1 MDAFIRL
8 NAKAS
13 KMVPFVRLWLISVLV
28 AACRAFP
35 SWYDCN
41 PQNCQGPDCVCA
53 SLAPPGGLTP
63 AETPQIITITHDDA
77 VNPLSNK
84 VVKAV
89 IDKHTNPN
97 GCNVPA
103 TWFTLQKVRL
113 RCATRPA
120 IGSNS
125 PNHQITNSPTH
136 QLTNSPTFDC
146 QGSDCE
152 TIKNLYNENSEI
164 AIHTVSHM
172 RLDPNFEGGR
182 EAMEQEMFGVRA
194 WLNTECGIPLEDL
207 VGFRAPYLISNQIT
221 RALLQK
227 EGMMYDSSMIS
238 AFSRGSEVSEVPGRR
253 PFPFT
258 MDTGIPIDAM
268 WNYPDGQCNCST
280 ESYPGLFE
288 LPMYELQNA
297 AGEHLA
303 SMDPEG
309 DVYNI
314 YRENFDMNYKNN
326 RAPFGVYLHAPVRAL
341 KLHDVAKI

>member
-1 MDAFIRL
+1 
-8 NAKAS
+8 
-13 KMVPFVRLWLISVLV
+13 MVPFVRLWLISVLV

-125 PNHQITNSPTH
+125 PNHQLTKSPTH
-136 QLTNSPTFDC
+136 QLTN
-146 QGSDCE
+146 
-152 TIKNLYNENSEI
+152 L
-164 AIHTVSHM
+164 
-172 RLDPNFEGGR
+172 RL
-182 EAMEQEMFGVRA
+182 
-194 WLNTECGIPLEDL
+194 
-207 VGFRAPYLISNQIT
+207 
-221 RALLQK
+221 
-227 EGMMYDSSMIS
+227 
-238 AFSRGSEVSEVPGRR
+238 
-253 PFPFT
+253 
-258 MDTGIPIDAM
+258 
-268 WNYPDGQCNCST
+268 
-280 ESYPGLFE
+280 PGLR
-288 LPMYELQNA
+288 LRDHQKPLQRK
-297 AGEHLA
+297 L
-303 SMDPEG
+303 G
-309 DVYNI
+309 DCHP
-314 YRENFDMNYKNN
+314 YRV
-326 RAPFGVYLHAPVRAL
+326 PHALGSQLRGR
-341 KLHDVAKI
+341 